1 MGFLMHTSLRQ
12 IGNSRGVLIPA
23 AFLASCRMDGEVDMQ
38 LQDGQII
45 LRPAKRAPRAG
56 WFDNSAA
63 LAKEVPST
71 ELADWAA
78 LPPAEASDDAEWAW

>member
-1 MGFLMHTSLRQ
+1 MLTTLRS

-23 AFLASCRMDGEVDMQ
+23 AFLSSCRMEGEIDMQ

-45 LRPAKRAPRAG
+45 LRPVQRQPRAG
-56 WFDNSAA
+56 WFDNAA
-63 LAKEVPST
+63 AVSKEAMTP

-78 LPPAEASDDAEWAW
+78 LPPSQAGDDEEWKW

>member
-1 MGFLMHTSLRQ
+1 MLTSLRS

-23 AFLASCRMDGEVDMQ
+23 AFLSSCQMEGQVDMQ

-45 LRPAKRAPRAG
+45 LRPVHRAPRAG
-56 WFDNSAA
+56 WFDHAKA
-63 LAKEVPST
+63 LKSETTLP

-78 LPPAEASDDAEWAW
+78 LPPAEAGDDEDWKW

>member
-1 MGFLMHTSLRQ
+1 MLTTLRP

-23 AFLASCRMDGEVDMQ
+23 AFLASCQMDGEVDMQ

-45 LRPAKRAPRAG
+45 LRPLQRAPRAG
-56 WFDNSAA
+56 WFDNANIAQEAA
-63 LAKEVPST
+63 SP

-78 LPPAEASDDAEWAW
+78 LPPVEVGDDAEWAW